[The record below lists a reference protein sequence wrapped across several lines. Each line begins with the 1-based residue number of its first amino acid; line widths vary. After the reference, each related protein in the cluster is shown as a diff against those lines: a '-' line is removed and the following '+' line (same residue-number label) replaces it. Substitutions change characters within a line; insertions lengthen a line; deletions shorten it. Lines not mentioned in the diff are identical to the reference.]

1 MAASKLNDRM
11 QAVADEI
18 RSTWPEQPKP
28 PDEVLK
34 LMETLGRVT
43 TLKQFPQDV
52 VKRASDAHLPDG

>member
-1 MAASKLNDRM
+1 M

-18 RSTWPEQPKP
+18 RATWPEQSKP

-43 TLKQFPQDV
+43 MLKQFPQDV
-52 VKRASDAHLPDG
+52 VERASDARPPDG